1 MEWLAEQ
8 LEAAKAAEQK
18 VIVFVHYRL
27 DGGPGGPVNCSAST
41 GKNAPLLRHFILK
54 MTSLPLQARDK
65 HSKNSKKSGVFS
77 YSVRAEEQPRMGR
90 RLHAEECS
98 RSP

>member
-1 MEWLAEQ
+1 MLLRRFLVTMKRRHLPRQAQDTQQNFVLRACRVSTSQMEWLAEQ

-41 GKNAPLLRHFILK
+41 GKETPLFCAIL
-54 MTSLPLQARDK
+54 
-65 HSKNSKKSGVFS
+65 
-77 YSVRAEEQPRMGR
+77 Y
-90 RLHAEECS
+90 
-98 RSP
+98 

>member
-27 DGGPGGPVNCSAST
+27 DGGPGGW
-41 GKNAPLLRHFILK
+41 
-54 MTSLPLQARDK
+54 
-65 HSKNSKKSGVFS
+65 GVGG
-77 YSVRAEEQPRMGR
+77 PT
-90 RLHAEECS
+90 LWH
-98 RSP
+98 